1 LPENVEIKAV
11 VKDWKRAHR
20 TARELSGSAAVKLKQ
35 IDVFFRSPKARLKLR
50 TLAADQ
56 GELILYDRPNLPS
69 AKLSRYI
76 IARTREPRKMVE
88 ILSSTFGVIGTVRK
102 TRFLYRV
109 GQTRIHLDQVDG
121 LGRFLEF
128 EVVLRPGQAEADG
141 RRIADN
147 LMEKFGI
154 TPDQLLGRS
163 YLEML
168 TREGGVT
175 SPPSLLPPD
184 CRNRR

>member
-11 VKDWKRAHR
+11 VRDWKRAHR
-20 TARELSGSAAVKLKQ
+20 TARELSGSAAVELKQ
-35 IDVFFRSPKARLKLR
+35 VDVFFRSPKARLKLR

-69 AKLSRYI
+69 AKISRYI
-76 IARTREPRKMVE
+76 IARTKEPQKMVE

-102 TRFLYRV
+102 TRFLYLV

-128 EVVLRPGQAEADG
+128 EVVLRRGQTEADG
-141 RRIADN
+141 CRIAGD
-147 LMEKFGI
+147 LMRKFGI
-154 TPDQLLGRS
+154 APDQLLARS

-168 TREGGVT
+168 TREDGPT
-175 SPPSLLPPD
+175 SPPSSPPLD
-184 CRNRR
+184 CHSRR